1 MTNRELVFSIV
12 TSLGLLGVSLIGQQ
26 IGYDSLGFALIAA
39 GLLAFT
45 MGNKAK
51 SKFSSKQLNHANV
64 RLNDPVGEK

>member
-12 TSLGLLGVSLIGQQ
+12 TSLVLLGVSLIGQQ
-26 IGYDSLGFALIAA
+26 IGYDSHGFALVAT

-45 MGNKAK
+45 VGNKAK
-51 SKFSSKQLNHANV
+51 SIFSSKQHNLGNV